1 MTEHEISCHRK
12 YRSVVCKRN
21 ERFFENQQRHTN
33 GLTFTD
39 VAIALA
45 IE

>member
-1 MTEHEISCHRK
+1 MK
-12 YRSVVCKRN
+12 YPAIANTDPLYAKRN